1 MKTTLITPF
10 YTDKN
15 ADRQKE
21 LQECLDKNIAC
32 PEIDEIV
39 LVIDDN
45 TKVKRH
51 PKVSIQYVESRPT
64 YKDMFNLANRN
75 NRDGIK
81 IIANTDIYFDFV
93 NIIKIKSSIEEDM
106 CFALSRWDVGVDNK
120 YTHHASWDSQDVWIF
135 KGWIKDV
142 VSDFFMGKP
151 GCDNR
156 IAYEIMTAGYKV
168 RNPSRSLKTYHLHL
182 SQVHNYE
189 RTSEH
194 IVPNPYM
201 LVPVTGLDDMTD
213 SYNLITDAGHSSHGK
228 DKIEYKK
235 PFPVKEEDYVNEYTY
250 ENQVAEIQRMM
261 ITRKVVKR
269 YTWSIIILT
278 TRDESKRYKY
288 QQLVKELMKQI
299 RECGY
304 EKRIQIYPVEDNGSL
319 PIGWKRN
326 KGNIRCQGKM
336 ETHFDDDDW
345 PAPTYIKDLMTT
357 FDKNPTVDCI
367 TFNAINTLDG
377 ENPELMVYHAAFKDN
392 HHNVFPADIN
402 VTGAPV
408 IRRRMPSHVNMM
420 RREIQLLC
428 PFKVYGTPGQNRE
441 QRKDFGSDVE
451 QSREILE
458 KGLIK
463 NHVHIDKV
471 LYYYRCTSKK
481 VY

>member
-15 ADRQKE
+15 IERQKE

-39 LVIDDN
+39 LIIDDS

-51 PKVSIQYVESRPT
+51 DKLTIQYVESRPT
-64 YKDMFNLANRN
+64 YRDMFNIANRN

-93 NIIKIKSSIEEDM
+93 NIIKIKSAIEEDM
-106 CFALSRWDVGVDNK
+106 CFALSRWDVGLDGK
-120 YTHHASWDSQDVWIF
+120 STHHASWDSQDVWIF
-135 KGWIKDV
+135 KGWIKDIIG
-142 VSDFFMGKP
+142 DFYMGKP

-168 RNPSRSLKTYHLHL
+168 RNPSRSIKTHHLHL
-182 SQVHNYE
+182 TQVHNYN
-189 RTSEH
+189 RTPEDT
-194 IVPNPYM
+194 VKNPYM
-201 LVPVTGLDDMTD
+201 LLPVTGLDDMTD
-213 SYNLITDAGHSSHGK
+213 SYNLITDAGHSTHGK
-228 DKIEYKK
+228 IKEGEKK

-250 ENQVAEIQRMM
+250 ENQVAEIQRML
-261 ITRKVVKR
+261 ITRKVTKR

-278 TRDESKRYKY
+278 TRHESKQYKY
-288 QQLVKELMKQI
+288 NQLVKELMKQI
-299 RECGY
+299 REGGY
-304 EKRIQIYPVEDNGSL
+304 EKRVQIYPVEDNGTL

-336 ETHFDDDDW
+336 VSHFDDDDW
-345 PAPTYIKDLMTT
+345 PEPTYVKDLLTEY
-357 FDKNPTVDCI
+357 DKDPTVDCI
-367 TFNAINTLDG
+367 TFNAVSTLDG
-377 ENPELMVYHAAFKDN
+377 ENPEIMVYDVDFKDN
-392 HHNVFPADIN
+392 YHYVLPDEK
-402 VTGAPV
+402 TV
-408 IRRRMPSHVNMM
+408 IRKRMPSHTNMM
-420 RREIQLLC
+420 KREHQLMC
-428 PFKVYGTPGQNRE
+428 PFKVYGQPGQTRE

-451 QSREILE
+451 QSRELVE

-463 NHVHIDKV
+463 KHVHIHKT
-471 LYYYRCTSKK
+471 LYNYKCVSKK